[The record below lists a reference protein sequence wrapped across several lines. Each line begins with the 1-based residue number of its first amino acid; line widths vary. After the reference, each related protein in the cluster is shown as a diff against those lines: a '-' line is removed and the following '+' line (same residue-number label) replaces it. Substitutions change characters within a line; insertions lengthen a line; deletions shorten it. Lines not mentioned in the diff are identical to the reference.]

1 MFKMKVLVVCLLAAT
16 AFFGMGASTPLE
28 KVEGETN
35 VEVERETNAAIFSED
50 EEAFT
55 SMDVEVLKGGPGK

>member
-1 MFKMKVLVVCLLAAT
+1 MAAALV
-16 AFFGMGASTPLE
+16 GMVASTSLE

-35 VEVERETNAAIFSED
+35 VEVERETNAAIFSEV